1 MTRIYLV
8 RHAEA
13 EGNAYRRI
21 HGQYDS
27 RITPNGLRQVDALRT
42 RFQGIPIDAC
52 YASDLNRTCVTARAV
67 YLPKG
72 LELRRDRR
80 FREVNLGRWED
91 IPFGWLERFE
101 PERMMQF
108 NKEPQLWS
116 VKDSETFPEY
126 TQRFLTALREA
137 AEENDGKTIAVFTH
151 GCVLRGVQYLLGGN
165 EWPPY
170 CDNTA
175 VSLLGYENGAF
186 RIEYLNDSSHL
197 SDEISTFARQK
208 WWRTGGDRRDFN
220 MWFETEGEFLRRPAR
235 PARRT
240 YPRERKRLRKGR
252 ASHRGY
258 FPGGKPSRACA
269 WCAAART
276 GGQPCAENGLRNACG
291 RRAGRNAPCAALLR
305 ASGLPITER
314 NGRRCGTENGY
325 LRPAEI
331 TAPVCKNAAAGESP
345 CRLENYR
352 TVAARPVVVVVLMPV
367 VLFALPVYP
376 LAALPFVYPFW
387 P

>member
-1 MTRIYLV
+1 MTKIYLV

-13 EGNAYRRI
+13 EGNVYRRI

-27 RITPNGLRQVDALRT
+27 RITPNGLRQVDALRA
-42 RFQGIPIDAC
+42 RFQDIPIDAC
-52 YASDLNRTCVTARAV
+52 YASDLNRTCVTARSV

-80 FREVNLGRWED
+80 FREVDLGRWED

-101 PERMMQF
+101 PERMTQF

-137 AEENDGKTIAVFTH
+137 AEENDEKTITVFTH

-175 VSLLGYENGAF
+175 VSLLDYENGAF
-186 RIEYLNDSSHL
+186 QIEYLNDSSHL

-208 WWRTGGDRRDFN
+208 WWRAGGDRRDFN
-220 MWFETEGEFLRRPAR
+220 MWFETEGETSYAVLRDRRVGHIRVSGRDCEKGELRIEDIFL
-235 PARRT
+235 
-240 YPRERKRLRKGR
+240 EE
-252 ASHRGY
+252 SHRG
-258 FPGGKPSRACA
+258 RALGA
-269 WCAAART
+269 QLLGQAVSLARKM
-276 GGQPCAENGLRNACG
+276 G
-291 RRAGRNAPCAALLR
+291 
-305 ASGLPITER
+305 
-314 NGRRCGTENGY
+314 CGT
-325 LRPAEI
+325 
-331 TAPVCKNAAAGESP
+331 
-345 CRLENYR
+345 
-352 TVAARPVVVVVLMPV
+352 
-367 VLFALPVYP
+367 
-376 LAALPFVYPFW
+376 LAATVPDEMRHALHFFERQGFLLQSETDGAAVLKMDISVPQR
-387 P
+387 

>member
-1 MTRIYLV
+1 MTKIYLV

-13 EGNAYRRI
+13 EGNVYRRI

-27 RITPNGLRQVDALRT
+27 RITPNGLRQVDALRA
-42 RFQGIPIDAC
+42 RFQDIPIDAC
-52 YASDLNRTCVTARAV
+52 YASDLNRTCVTARSV

-80 FREVNLGRWED
+80 FREVDLGRWED

-101 PERMMQF
+101 PERMTQF
-108 NKEPQLWS
+108 NKDPQLWS

-151 GCVLRGVQYLLGGN
+151 GCVLCGVQYLLGGN

-175 VSLLGYENGAF
+175 VSLLDYENGAF
-186 RIEYLNDSSHL
+186 QIEYLNDSSHL

-220 MWFETEGEFLRRPAR
+220 MWFETEGETSYAVLRDRRVGHIRVSGRGCEKGELRIEDIFL
-235 PARRT
+235 
-240 YPRERKRLRKGR
+240 EE
-252 ASHRGY
+252 SHRG
-258 FPGGKPSRACA
+258 RALGA
-269 WCAAART
+269 QLLGQAVSLARKM
-276 GGQPCAENGLRNACG
+276 G
-291 RRAGRNAPCAALLR
+291 
-305 ASGLPITER
+305 
-314 NGRRCGTENGY
+314 CGT
-325 LRPAEI
+325 
-331 TAPVCKNAAAGESP
+331 
-345 CRLENYR
+345 
-352 TVAARPVVVVVLMPV
+352 
-367 VLFALPVYP
+367 
-376 LAALPFVYPFW
+376 LAATVPDEMRHALHFFERQGFLSQRETDCSAVLKMDISVPQR
-387 P
+387 

>member
-1 MTRIYLV
+1 MTKIYLV

-13 EGNAYRRI
+13 EGNVYRRI

-27 RITPNGLRQVDALRT
+27 RITPNGLRQVDALRA
-42 RFQGIPIDAC
+42 RFQDIPIDAC

-80 FREVNLGRWED
+80 FREVDLGRWED

-101 PERMMQF
+101 PERMTQF

-137 AEENDGKTIAVFTH
+137 AEENDEKTIAVFTH

-208 WWRTGGDRRDFN
+208 WWRAGGDRRDFN
-220 MWFETEGEFLRRPAR
+220 MWFETEGETSYAVLRDRRVGHIRVSGRGCEKGELRIEDIFL
-235 PARRT
+235 
-240 YPRERKRLRKGR
+240 EE
-252 ASHRGY
+252 SHRW
-258 FPGGKPSRACA
+258 RALGAQLLGQAVSLARKMGCGTL
-269 WCAAART
+269 AAAV
-276 GGQPCAENGLRNACG
+276 PDEM
-291 RRAGRNAPCAALLR
+291 RRALHFFEHQGFLLQSETDGAA
-305 ASGLPITER
+305 
-314 NGRRCGTENGY
+314 
-325 LRPAEI
+325 
-331 TAPVCKNAAAGESP
+331 
-345 CRLENYR
+345 
-352 TVAARPVVVVVLMPV
+352 VLKMDISVPQK
-367 VLFALPVYP
+367 
-376 LAALPFVYPFW
+376 
-387 P
+387 

>member
-13 EGNAYRRI
+13 EGNVYRRI

-27 RITPNGLRQVDALRT
+27 RITPNGLRQVDALRA

-52 YASDLNRTCVTARAV
+52 YTSDLNRTCVTARSV

-80 FREVNLGRWED
+80 FREVDLGRWED

-101 PERMMQF
+101 PERMTQF

-137 AEENDGKTIAVFTH
+137 SEENDGKTIAVFTH

-175 VSLLGYENGAF
+175 VSLLDYENGAF
-186 RIEYLNDSSHL
+186 QIEYLNDSSHL

-220 MWFETEGEFLRRPAR
+220 MWFETEGETSYAVLRDRRVGHIRVSGRSCEKGELRIEDIFL
-235 PARRT
+235 
-240 YPRERKRLRKGR
+240 EE
-252 ASHRGY
+252 SHRG
-258 FPGGKPSRACA
+258 RALGAQLLGQAVSLARKMDCGTL
-269 WCAAART
+269 AAT
-276 GGQPCAENGLRNACG
+276 VPDEM
-291 RRAGRNAPCAALLR
+291 RRALHFF
-305 ASGLPITER
+305 ER
-314 NGRRCGTENGY
+314 QGFLSQRETDCS
-325 LRPAEI
+325 A
-331 TAPVCKNAAAGESP
+331 
-345 CRLENYR
+345 
-352 TVAARPVVVVVLMPV
+352 VLKMDISVPQK
-367 VLFALPVYP
+367 
-376 LAALPFVYPFW
+376 
-387 P
+387 

>member
-1 MTRIYLV
+1 MTKIYLV

-13 EGNAYRRI
+13 EGNVYRRI

-27 RITPNGLRQVDALRT
+27 RITPNGLRQVDALRA
-42 RFQGIPIDAC
+42 RFQDIPIDAC
-52 YASDLNRTCVTARAV
+52 YASDLNRTCVTARSV

-101 PERMMQF
+101 PERMTQF

-137 AEENDGKTIAVFTH
+137 AEENDGKAISVFTH

-175 VSLLGYENGAF
+175 VSLLDYENGAF
-186 RIEYLNDSSHL
+186 QIEYLNDSSHL

-208 WWRTGGDRRDFN
+208 WWRAGGDRRDFN
-220 MWFETEGEFLRRPAR
+220 MWFETEGETSYAVLRDRRIGHIRVSGRGCEKGELRIEDIFL
-235 PARRT
+235 
-240 YPRERKRLRKGR
+240 EE
-252 ASHRGY
+252 SHRG
-258 FPGGKPSRACA
+258 RALGAQLLGQAVSLARKMDCGTL
-269 WCAAART
+269 AAAV
-276 GGQPCAENGLRNACG
+276 PDEM
-291 RRAGRNAPCAALLR
+291 RRALHFFERQGFLLQSETDGAA
-305 ASGLPITER
+305 
-314 NGRRCGTENGY
+314 
-325 LRPAEI
+325 
-331 TAPVCKNAAAGESP
+331 
-345 CRLENYR
+345 
-352 TVAARPVVVVVLMPV
+352 VLKMDISVPQR
-367 VLFALPVYP
+367 
-376 LAALPFVYPFW
+376 
-387 P
+387 

>member
-1 MTRIYLV
+1 MTKIYLV

-13 EGNAYRRI
+13 EGNVYRRI

-27 RITPNGLRQVDALRT
+27 RITPNGLRQVDALRA
-42 RFQGIPIDAC
+42 RFQDIPIDAC
-52 YASDLNRTCVTARAV
+52 YASDLNRTCVTARSV

-101 PERMMQF
+101 PERMTQF

-137 AEENDGKTIAVFTH
+137 AEENDEKTIAVFTH
-151 GCVLRGVQYLLGGN
+151 GCVLRGVQYLLSGN

-175 VSLLGYENGAF
+175 VSLLDYENGAF
-186 RIEYLNDSSHL
+186 QIEYLNDSSHL
-197 SDEISTFARQK
+197 SDELSTFARQK

-220 MWFETEGEFLRRPAR
+220 MWFETEGETSYAVLRDRRVGHIRVSGRDCEKGELRIEDIFL
-235 PARRT
+235 
-240 YPRERKRLRKGR
+240 EE
-252 ASHRGY
+252 SHRG
-258 FPGGKPSRACA
+258 RALGA
-269 WCAAART
+269 QLLGQAVSLARKM
-276 GGQPCAENGLRNACG
+276 G
-291 RRAGRNAPCAALLR
+291 
-305 ASGLPITER
+305 
-314 NGRRCGTENGY
+314 CGT
-325 LRPAEI
+325 
-331 TAPVCKNAAAGESP
+331 
-345 CRLENYR
+345 
-352 TVAARPVVVVVLMPV
+352 
-367 VLFALPVYP
+367 
-376 LAALPFVYPFW
+376 LAATVPDEMRHALHFFERQGFLLQSETDGAAVLKMDISVPQK
-387 P
+387 

>member
-52 YASDLNRTCVTARAV
+52 YTSDLNRTCVTARAV

-72 LELRRDRR
+72 LELHCDRR

-101 PERMMQF
+101 PERMTQF

-175 VSLLGYENGAF
+175 VSLLDYENGAF
-186 RIEYLNDSSHL
+186 QIEYLNDSSHL

-208 WWRTGGDRRDFN
+208 WWRAGGDRRDFN
-220 MWFETEGEFLRRPAR
+220 MWFETEGETSYAVLRDRRVGHIRVSGRGCEKGELRIEDIFL
-235 PARRT
+235 
-240 YPRERKRLRKGR
+240 ED
-252 ASHRGY
+252 SHRG
-258 FPGGKPSRACA
+258 RALGAQLLGQAVSLARKMGCGTLE
-269 WCAAART
+269 AAV
-276 GGQPCAENGLRNACG
+276 PDEM
-291 RRAGRNAPCAALLR
+291 RRALHFFEHQGFLSQRETDCSA
-305 ASGLPITER
+305 
-314 NGRRCGTENGY
+314 
-325 LRPAEI
+325 
-331 TAPVCKNAAAGESP
+331 
-345 CRLENYR
+345 
-352 TVAARPVVVVVLMPV
+352 VLKMDISVPQK
-367 VLFALPVYP
+367 
-376 LAALPFVYPFW
+376 
-387 P
+387 

>member
-1 MTRIYLV
+1 MTKIYLV

-13 EGNAYRRI
+13 EGNVYRRI

-27 RITPNGLRQVDALRT
+27 RITPNGLRQVEALRT

-52 YASDLNRTCVTARAV
+52 YASDLNRTCVTARSV

-80 FREVNLGRWED
+80 FREVDLGRWED

-101 PERMMQF
+101 PERMTQF

-208 WWRTGGDRRDFN
+208 WWRAGGDRRDFN
-220 MWFETEGEFLRRPAR
+220 MWFETEGETSYAVLRDRRVGHIRVSGRDCEKGELRIEDIFL
-235 PARRT
+235 
-240 YPRERKRLRKGR
+240 EE
-252 ASHRGY
+252 SHRG
-258 FPGGKPSRACA
+258 RALGAQLLGQAVSLARKMGCGTLE
-269 WCAAART
+269 AAV
-276 GGQPCAENGLRNACG
+276 PDEM
-291 RRAGRNAPCAALLR
+291 RRALHFFERQGFLLQSETDGAA
-305 ASGLPITER
+305 
-314 NGRRCGTENGY
+314 
-325 LRPAEI
+325 
-331 TAPVCKNAAAGESP
+331 
-345 CRLENYR
+345 
-352 TVAARPVVVVVLMPV
+352 VLKMDISVPQK
-367 VLFALPVYP
+367 
-376 LAALPFVYPFW
+376 
-387 P
+387 

>member
-1 MTRIYLV
+1 MTKIYLV

-27 RITPNGLRQVDALRT
+27 RITPNGLRQVEALRT
-42 RFQGIPIDAC
+42 RCPGIPIDAC
-52 YASDLNRTCVTARAV
+52 YTSDLNRTCVTARSV

-80 FREVNLGRWED
+80 FREVDLGRWED

-101 PERMMQF
+101 PERMTQF

-116 VKDSETFPEY
+116 VKNSETFPEY

-208 WWRTGGDRRDFN
+208 WWRAGGDRRDFN
-220 MWFETEGEFLRRPAR
+220 MWYETEGETSYAVLRDRRVGHIRVSGRDCEKGELRIEDFFL
-235 PARRT
+235 
-240 YPRERKRLRKGR
+240 EE
-252 ASHRGY
+252 SHRG
-258 FPGGKPSRACA
+258 RALGAQLLGQAVSLARKMDCGTL
-269 WCAAART
+269 AAAVPDEMRHALHFFEHQGFLLQSET
-276 GGQPCAENGLRNACG
+276 DG
-291 RRAGRNAPCAALLR
+291 AA
-305 ASGLPITER
+305 
-314 NGRRCGTENGY
+314 
-325 LRPAEI
+325 
-331 TAPVCKNAAAGESP
+331 
-345 CRLENYR
+345 
-352 TVAARPVVVVVLMPV
+352 VLKMDISVPQR
-367 VLFALPVYP
+367 
-376 LAALPFVYPFW
+376 
-387 P
+387 

>member
-13 EGNAYRRI
+13 EGNVYRRI

-27 RITPNGLRQVDALRT
+27 RITPNGLRQVDALRA
-42 RFQGIPIDAC
+42 RFQDIPIDAC
-52 YASDLNRTCVTARAV
+52 YTSDLTARSV

-80 FREVNLGRWED
+80 FREVDLGRWED

-101 PERMMQF
+101 PERMTQF
-108 NKEPQLWS
+108 NKDPQLWS

-175 VSLLGYENGAF
+175 VSLLDYENGAF
-186 RIEYLNDSSHL
+186 QIEYLNDSSHL

-220 MWFETEGEFLRRPAR
+220 MWFETEGETSYAVLRDRRVGHIRVSGRGCEKGELRIEDIFL
-235 PARRT
+235 
-240 YPRERKRLRKGR
+240 EE
-252 ASHRGY
+252 SHRG
-258 FPGGKPSRACA
+258 RALGA
-269 WCAAART
+269 QLLGQAVSLARKM
-276 GGQPCAENGLRNACG
+276 G
-291 RRAGRNAPCAALLR
+291 
-305 ASGLPITER
+305 
-314 NGRRCGTENGY
+314 CGT
-325 LRPAEI
+325 
-331 TAPVCKNAAAGESP
+331 
-345 CRLENYR
+345 
-352 TVAARPVVVVVLMPV
+352 
-367 VLFALPVYP
+367 
-376 LAALPFVYPFW
+376 LAATVPDEMRHALHFFERQGFLSQRETDCSAVLKMDISVPQR
-387 P
+387 

>member
-1 MTRIYLV
+1 MTKIYLV

-13 EGNAYRRI
+13 EGNVYRRI

-27 RITPNGLRQVDALRT
+27 RITPNGLRQVEALRT

-52 YASDLNRTCVTARAV
+52 YTSDLNRTCVTARAV

-91 IPFGWLERFE
+91 ITFGWLERFE
-101 PERMMQF
+101 PERMTQF

-116 VKDSETFPEY
+116 VKNSETFPEY

-137 AEENDGKTIAVFTH
+137 AEENDEKTIAVFTH

-175 VSLLGYENGAF
+175 VSLLDYENGAF
-186 RIEYLNDSSHL
+186 QIEYLNDSSHL

-208 WWRTGGDRRDFN
+208 WWRAGGDRRDFN
-220 MWFETEGEFLRRPAR
+220 MWFETEGETSYAVLRDRRVGHIRVSGRCCEKGELRIEDIFL
-235 PARRT
+235 
-240 YPRERKRLRKGR
+240 EE
-252 ASHRGY
+252 SHRG
-258 FPGGKPSRACA
+258 RALGAQLLGQAVSLARKMGCGTL
-269 WCAAART
+269 AAAVPDEMRHALHFFERQGFLSQRET
-276 GGQPCAENGLRNACG
+276 DG
-291 RRAGRNAPCAALLR
+291 AA
-305 ASGLPITER
+305 
-314 NGRRCGTENGY
+314 
-325 LRPAEI
+325 
-331 TAPVCKNAAAGESP
+331 
-345 CRLENYR
+345 
-352 TVAARPVVVVVLMPV
+352 VLKMDISVPQK
-367 VLFALPVYP
+367 
-376 LAALPFVYPFW
+376 
-387 P
+387 

>member
-1 MTRIYLV
+1 MTKIYLV

-13 EGNAYRRI
+13 EGNVYRRI

-27 RITPNGLRQVDALRT
+27 RITPNGLRQVDALRA
-42 RFQGIPIDAC
+42 RFQDIPIDAC
-52 YASDLNRTCVTARAV
+52 YASDLNRTCVTARSV

-80 FREVNLGRWED
+80 FREVDLGRWED

-101 PERMMQF
+101 PERMTQF
-108 NKEPQLWS
+108 NKDPQLWS

-175 VSLLGYENGAF
+175 VSLLDYENGAF
-186 RIEYLNDSSHL
+186 QIEYLNDRSNL

-220 MWFETEGEFLRRPAR
+220 MWFETEGETSYAVLRDRRVGHIRVSGRGCEKGELRIEDIFL
-235 PARRT
+235 
-240 YPRERKRLRKGR
+240 EE
-252 ASHRGY
+252 SHRG
-258 FPGGKPSRACA
+258 RALGA
-269 WCAAART
+269 QLLGQAVSLARKM
-276 GGQPCAENGLRNACG
+276 G
-291 RRAGRNAPCAALLR
+291 
-305 ASGLPITER
+305 
-314 NGRRCGTENGY
+314 CGT
-325 LRPAEI
+325 
-331 TAPVCKNAAAGESP
+331 
-345 CRLENYR
+345 
-352 TVAARPVVVVVLMPV
+352 
-367 VLFALPVYP
+367 
-376 LAALPFVYPFW
+376 LAATVPDEMRHALHFFERQGFLSQRETDCSAVLKMDISVPQR
-387 P
+387 

>member
-13 EGNAYRRI
+13 EGNVYRRI

-27 RITPNGLRQVDALRT
+27 RITPNGLRQVEALRA
-42 RFQGIPIDAC
+42 RFQDIPIDAC
-52 YASDLNRTCVTARAV
+52 YTSDLNRTCVTARAV

-80 FREVNLGRWED
+80 FREVDLGRWED

-101 PERMMQF
+101 PERMTQF

-116 VKDSETFPEY
+116 VKNSETFPEY

-186 RIEYLNDSSHL
+186 QIEYLNDSSHL

-208 WWRTGGDRRDFN
+208 WWRAGGDRRDFN
-220 MWFETEGEFLRRPAR
+220 MWFETEGETAYAVLRDRRVGHIRVSGRDCEKGELRIEDIFL
-235 PARRT
+235 
-240 YPRERKRLRKGR
+240 EE
-252 ASHRGY
+252 SHRG
-258 FPGGKPSRACA
+258 RALGAQLLGQAVSLARKMGCGTL
-269 WCAAART
+269 AAAV
-276 GGQPCAENGLRNACG
+276 PDEM
-291 RRAGRNAPCAALLR
+291 RRALHFFEHQGFLLQSETDGAA
-305 ASGLPITER
+305 
-314 NGRRCGTENGY
+314 
-325 LRPAEI
+325 
-331 TAPVCKNAAAGESP
+331 
-345 CRLENYR
+345 
-352 TVAARPVVVVVLMPV
+352 VLKMDISVPQR
-367 VLFALPVYP
+367 
-376 LAALPFVYPFW
+376 
-387 P
+387 

>member
-27 RITPNGLRQVDALRT
+27 RITPNGLRQVDALRA
-42 RFQGIPIDAC
+42 RFQDIPIDAC
-52 YASDLNRTCVTARAV
+52 YASDLNRTCVTARSV

-80 FREVNLGRWED
+80 FREVDLGRWED

-101 PERMMQF
+101 PERMTQF

-197 SDEISTFARQK
+197 SDELSTFARQK

-220 MWFETEGEFLRRPAR
+220 MLFETEGETSYAVLRDRRVGHIRVSGRDCEKGELHIEDIFL
-235 PARRT
+235 
-240 YPRERKRLRKGR
+240 EE
-252 ASHRGY
+252 SHRG
-258 FPGGKPSRACA
+258 RALGAQLLGQAVSLARKMGCGTL
-269 WCAAART
+269 AAAV
-276 GGQPCAENGLRNACG
+276 PDEM
-291 RRAGRNAPCAALLR
+291 RRALHFFEHQGFLSQRETDCSA
-305 ASGLPITER
+305 
-314 NGRRCGTENGY
+314 
-325 LRPAEI
+325 
-331 TAPVCKNAAAGESP
+331 
-345 CRLENYR
+345 
-352 TVAARPVVVVVLMPV
+352 VLKMDISVPQR
-367 VLFALPVYP
+367 
-376 LAALPFVYPFW
+376 
-387 P
+387 

>member
-27 RITPNGLRQVDALRT
+27 RITPNGLRQVDALRA
-42 RFQGIPIDAC
+42 RFQDIPIDAC

-80 FREVNLGRWED
+80 LREVNLGRWED

-101 PERMMQF
+101 PERMTQF

-137 AEENDGKTIAVFTH
+137 AEENDEKTIAVFTH
-151 GCVLRGVQYLLGGN
+151 GCVLRGVQYLLSGN

-175 VSLLGYENGAF
+175 VSLLDYENGAF
-186 RIEYLNDSSHL
+186 QIEYLNDSSHL

-208 WWRTGGDRRDFN
+208 WWRAGGDRRDFN
-220 MWFETEGEFLRRPAR
+220 MWFETEGETSYAVLRDRRVGHIRVSGRGCEKGELRIENIFL
-235 PARRT
+235 
-240 YPRERKRLRKGR
+240 EE
-252 ASHRGY
+252 SHRG
-258 FPGGKPSRACA
+258 RALGAQLLGQAVSLARKMDCGTLV
-269 WCAAART
+269 AAV
-276 GGQPCAENGLRNACG
+276 PDEM
-291 RRAGRNAPCAALLR
+291 RRALHFFERQGFLLQSETDGAA
-305 ASGLPITER
+305 
-314 NGRRCGTENGY
+314 
-325 LRPAEI
+325 
-331 TAPVCKNAAAGESP
+331 
-345 CRLENYR
+345 
-352 TVAARPVVVVVLMPV
+352 VLKMDISVPQK
-367 VLFALPVYP
+367 
-376 LAALPFVYPFW
+376 
-387 P
+387 

>member
-1 MTRIYLV
+1 MTKIYLV

-13 EGNAYRRI
+13 EGNVYRRI

-27 RITPNGLRQVDALRT
+27 RITPNGLRQVDALRA
-42 RFQGIPIDAC
+42 RFQDIPIDAC
-52 YASDLNRTCVTARAV
+52 YASDLNRTCVTARSV

-80 FREVNLGRWED
+80 FREVDLGRWED

-101 PERMMQF
+101 PERMTQF

-208 WWRTGGDRRDFN
+208 WWRAGGDRRDFN
-220 MWFETEGEFLRRPAR
+220 MWFETEAETSYAVLRDRRVGHIRVSGRDCEKGELRIEDIFL
-235 PARRT
+235 
-240 YPRERKRLRKGR
+240 EE
-252 ASHRGY
+252 SHRG
-258 FPGGKPSRACA
+258 RALGA
-269 WCAAART
+269 QLLGQAVSLARKM
-276 GGQPCAENGLRNACG
+276 G
-291 RRAGRNAPCAALLR
+291 
-305 ASGLPITER
+305 
-314 NGRRCGTENGY
+314 CGT
-325 LRPAEI
+325 
-331 TAPVCKNAAAGESP
+331 
-345 CRLENYR
+345 
-352 TVAARPVVVVVLMPV
+352 
-367 VLFALPVYP
+367 
-376 LAALPFVYPFW
+376 LAATVPDEMRHALHFFERQGFLLQSETDGAAVLKMDISVPQK
-387 P
+387 

>member
-1 MTRIYLV
+1 MTKIYLV

-13 EGNAYRRI
+13 EGNVYRRI

-27 RITPNGLRQVDALRT
+27 RITPNGLRQVEALRT

-52 YASDLNRTCVTARAV
+52 YASDLNRTCVTARSV

-80 FREVNLGRWED
+80 FREVDLGRWED

-101 PERMMQF
+101 PERMTQF

-175 VSLLGYENGAF
+175 VSLLDYENGAF
-186 RIEYLNDSSHL
+186 QIEYLNDSSHL

-208 WWRTGGDRRDFN
+208 WWRAGGDRRDFN
-220 MWFETEGEFLRRPAR
+220 MWFETEGETSYAVLRDRRVGHIRVSGRDCEKGELRIEDIFL
-235 PARRT
+235 
-240 YPRERKRLRKGR
+240 EE
-252 ASHRGY
+252 SHRG
-258 FPGGKPSRACA
+258 RALGAQLLGQAVSLARKMGCGTLE
-269 WCAAART
+269 AAV
-276 GGQPCAENGLRNACG
+276 PDEM
-291 RRAGRNAPCAALLR
+291 RRALHFFERQGFLLQSETDGAA
-305 ASGLPITER
+305 
-314 NGRRCGTENGY
+314 
-325 LRPAEI
+325 
-331 TAPVCKNAAAGESP
+331 
-345 CRLENYR
+345 
-352 TVAARPVVVVVLMPV
+352 VLKMDISVPQK
-367 VLFALPVYP
+367 
-376 LAALPFVYPFW
+376 
-387 P
+387 

>member
-1 MTRIYLV
+1 MTKIYLV

-13 EGNAYRRI
+13 EGNVYRRI

-27 RITPNGLRQVDALRT
+27 RITPNGLRQVDALRA
-42 RFQGIPIDAC
+42 RFQDIPIDAC
-52 YASDLNRTCVTARAV
+52 YTSDLNRTCVTARSV

-80 FREVNLGRWED
+80 FREVDLGRWED

-101 PERMMQF
+101 PERMTQF

-151 GCVLRGVQYLLGGN
+151 SCVLRGVQYLLGGN

-208 WWRTGGDRRDFN
+208 WWRAGGDRRDFN
-220 MWFETEGEFLRRPAR
+220 MWFETEGETSYAVLRDRRVGHIRVSGRDCEKGELRIEDIFL
-235 PARRT
+235 
-240 YPRERKRLRKGR
+240 EE
-252 ASHRGY
+252 SHRG
-258 FPGGKPSRACA
+258 RALGAQLLGQAVSLARKMGCGTL
-269 WCAAART
+269 AAAV
-276 GGQPCAENGLRNACG
+276 PDEM
-291 RRAGRNAPCAALLR
+291 RRALHFFEHQGFLLQSETDGAA
-305 ASGLPITER
+305 
-314 NGRRCGTENGY
+314 
-325 LRPAEI
+325 
-331 TAPVCKNAAAGESP
+331 
-345 CRLENYR
+345 
-352 TVAARPVVVVVLMPV
+352 VLKMDISVPQK
-367 VLFALPVYP
+367 
-376 LAALPFVYPFW
+376 
-387 P
+387 

>member
-1 MTRIYLV
+1 MTKIYLV

-13 EGNAYRRI
+13 EGNVYRRI

-27 RITPNGLRQVDALRT
+27 RITPNGLRQVDALRA
-42 RFQGIPIDAC
+42 RFQDIPIDAC
-52 YASDLNRTCVTARAV
+52 YASDLNRTCVTARSV

-101 PERMMQF
+101 PERMTQF

-175 VSLLGYENGAF
+175 VSLLDYENGAF
-186 RIEYLNDSSHL
+186 QIEYLNDSSHL
-197 SDEISTFARQK
+197 SDELSTFARQK
-208 WWRTGGDRRDFN
+208 WWRAGGDRRDFN
-220 MWFETEGEFLRRPAR
+220 MWFETEGETSYAVLRDRRVGHIRVSGRDCEKGELRIEDIFL
-235 PARRT
+235 
-240 YPRERKRLRKGR
+240 EE
-252 ASHRGY
+252 SHRG
-258 FPGGKPSRACA
+258 RALGA
-269 WCAAART
+269 QLLGQAVSLARKM
-276 GGQPCAENGLRNACG
+276 G
-291 RRAGRNAPCAALLR
+291 
-305 ASGLPITER
+305 
-314 NGRRCGTENGY
+314 CGT
-325 LRPAEI
+325 
-331 TAPVCKNAAAGESP
+331 
-345 CRLENYR
+345 
-352 TVAARPVVVVVLMPV
+352 
-367 VLFALPVYP
+367 
-376 LAALPFVYPFW
+376 LAATVPDEMRHALHFFERQGFLLQSETDGAAVLKMDISVPQK
-387 P
+387 

>member
-27 RITPNGLRQVDALRT
+27 RITPNGLRQVDALRA
-42 RFQGIPIDAC
+42 RFQDIPIDAC

-80 FREVNLGRWED
+80 FREVDLGRWED

-101 PERMMQF
+101 PERMTQF

-116 VKDSETFPEY
+116 VKNSETFPEY

-175 VSLLGYENGAF
+175 VSLLDYENGAF
-186 RIEYLNDSSHL
+186 QIEYLNDSSHL

-208 WWRTGGDRRDFN
+208 WWRAGGDRRDFN
-220 MWFETEGEFLRRPAR
+220 MWFETEGETSYAVLRDRRVGHIRVSGRDCEKGELRIEDIFLK
-235 PARRT
+235 
-240 YPRERKRLRKGR
+240 E
-252 ASHRGY
+252 SHRG
-258 FPGGKPSRACA
+258 RALGAQLLGQAVNLARKMDCGTL
-269 WCAAART
+269 AAAV
-276 GGQPCAENGLRNACG
+276 PDEM
-291 RRAGRNAPCAALLR
+291 RRALHFFERQGFLLQSETDGAA
-305 ASGLPITER
+305 
-314 NGRRCGTENGY
+314 
-325 LRPAEI
+325 
-331 TAPVCKNAAAGESP
+331 
-345 CRLENYR
+345 
-352 TVAARPVVVVVLMPV
+352 VLKMDISVPQR
-367 VLFALPVYP
+367 
-376 LAALPFVYPFW
+376 
-387 P
+387 

>member
-1 MTRIYLV
+1 MTKIYLV

-13 EGNAYRRI
+13 EGNVYRRI

-27 RITPNGLRQVDALRT
+27 RITPNGLRQVEALRA
-42 RFQGIPIDAC
+42 RFHGIPIDAC
-52 YASDLNRTCVTARAV
+52 YTSDLNRTCVTARSV

-80 FREVNLGRWED
+80 FREVDLGRWED

-101 PERMMQF
+101 PERMTQF

-175 VSLLGYENGAF
+175 VSLLSYENGAF

-220 MWFETEGEFLRRPAR
+220 MWFEMEGETSYAVLRDRRVGHIRVSGRDCEKGELHIEDFFL
-235 PARRT
+235 
-240 YPRERKRLRKGR
+240 EE
-252 ASHRGY
+252 SHRG
-258 FPGGKPSRACA
+258 RALGAQLLGQAVSLARKMDCGTL
-269 WCAAART
+269 AAAV
-276 GGQPCAENGLRNACG
+276 PDEM
-291 RRAGRNAPCAALLR
+291 RRALHFFERQGFLLQSETDGAA
-305 ASGLPITER
+305 
-314 NGRRCGTENGY
+314 
-325 LRPAEI
+325 
-331 TAPVCKNAAAGESP
+331 
-345 CRLENYR
+345 
-352 TVAARPVVVVVLMPV
+352 VLKMDISVPQK
-367 VLFALPVYP
+367 
-376 LAALPFVYPFW
+376 
-387 P
+387 

>member
-1 MTRIYLV
+1 MTKIYLV

-13 EGNAYRRI
+13 EGNVYRRI

-27 RITPNGLRQVDALRT
+27 RITPNGLRQVDALRA
-42 RFQGIPIDAC
+42 RFQDIPIDAC
-52 YASDLNRTCVTARAV
+52 YASDLNRTCVTARSV

-80 FREVNLGRWED
+80 FREVDLGRWED

-101 PERMMQF
+101 PERMTQF

-197 SDEISTFARQK
+197 SDELSTFARQK

-220 MWFETEGEFLRRPAR
+220 MLFETEGETSYAILRDRRVGHIRVSGRDCEKGELRIEDIFL
-235 PARRT
+235 
-240 YPRERKRLRKGR
+240 EE
-252 ASHRGY
+252 SHRG
-258 FPGGKPSRACA
+258 RALGA
-269 WCAAART
+269 QLLGQAVSLARKMD
-276 GGQPCAENGLRNACG
+276 
-291 RRAGRNAPCAALLR
+291 
-305 ASGLPITER
+305 
-314 NGRRCGTENGY
+314 CGT
-325 LRPAEI
+325 L
-331 TAPVCKNAAAGESP
+331 
-345 CRLENYR
+345 
-352 TVAARPVVVVVLMPV
+352 VAAVPDEMRCALHFFERQGFLLQSETDGAAVLKMDISVPQR
-367 VLFALPVYP
+367 
-376 LAALPFVYPFW
+376 
-387 P
+387 

>member
-27 RITPNGLRQVDALRT
+27 RITPNGLRQVEALRA
-42 RFQGIPIDAC
+42 RFQDIPIDAC

-80 FREVNLGRWED
+80 FREVDLGRWED

-101 PERMMQF
+101 PERMTQF

-175 VSLLGYENGAF
+175 VSLLDYENGAF
-186 RIEYLNDSSHL
+186 QIEYLNDSSHL

-208 WWRTGGDRRDFN
+208 WWRAGGDRRDFN
-220 MWFETEGEFLRRPAR
+220 MWFETEGETSYAVLRDRRVGHILVSGRDCEKGELRIEDIFLE
-235 PARRT
+235 
-240 YPRERKRLRKGR
+240 ERHRGR
-252 ASHRGY
+252 ALGAQLLGQAVSLARKMGC
-258 FPGGKPSRACA
+258 GTL
-269 WCAAART
+269 AAAVPDEMRHALHFFERQGFLSQRET
-276 GGQPCAENGLRNACG
+276 DG
-291 RRAGRNAPCAALLR
+291 AA
-305 ASGLPITER
+305 
-314 NGRRCGTENGY
+314 
-325 LRPAEI
+325 
-331 TAPVCKNAAAGESP
+331 
-345 CRLENYR
+345 
-352 TVAARPVVVVVLMPV
+352 VLKMDISVPQR
-367 VLFALPVYP
+367 
-376 LAALPFVYPFW
+376 
-387 P
+387 

>member
-1 MTRIYLV
+1 MTKIYLV

-13 EGNAYRRI
+13 EGNVYRRI

-27 RITPNGLRQVDALRT
+27 RITPNGLRQVEALRA
-42 RFQGIPIDAC
+42 RFQDIPIDAC
-52 YASDLNRTCVTARAV
+52 YTSDLNRTCVTARAV

-80 FREVNLGRWED
+80 FREVDLGRWED

-101 PERMMQF
+101 PERMTQF

-175 VSLLGYENGAF
+175 LSLLDYENGAF
-186 RIEYLNDSSHL
+186 QIEYLNDSSHL

-220 MWFETEGEFLRRPAR
+220 MWFETEGETSYAVLRDRRVGHIRVSGRSCEKGELRIEGIFL
-235 PARRT
+235 
-240 YPRERKRLRKGR
+240 EE
-252 ASHRGY
+252 SHRG
-258 FPGGKPSRACA
+258 RALGAQLLGQAVSLARKMGCGTL
-269 WCAAART
+269 AAAVLD
-276 GGQPCAENGLRNACG
+276 EM
-291 RRAGRNAPCAALLR
+291 RRALHFF
-305 ASGLPITER
+305 ER
-314 NGRRCGTENGY
+314 QGFLSQRETDCS
-325 LRPAEI
+325 A
-331 TAPVCKNAAAGESP
+331 
-345 CRLENYR
+345 
-352 TVAARPVVVVVLMPV
+352 VLKMDISVPQR
-367 VLFALPVYP
+367 
-376 LAALPFVYPFW
+376 
-387 P
+387 

>member
-1 MTRIYLV
+1 MTKIYLV

-13 EGNAYRRI
+13 EGNVYRRI

-27 RITPNGLRQVDALRT
+27 RITPNGLRQVDALRA
-42 RFQGIPIDAC
+42 RFQDIPIDAC
-52 YASDLNRTCVTARAV
+52 YASDLNRTCVTARSV

-80 FREVNLGRWED
+80 FREVDLGRWED

-101 PERMMQF
+101 PERMTQF

-116 VKDSETFPEY
+116 VKNSETFPEY

-151 GCVLRGVQYLLGGN
+151 GCVLRGVQYLLSGN

-186 RIEYLNDSSHL
+186 QIEYLNDSSHL

-208 WWRTGGDRRDFN
+208 WWRAGGDRRDFN
-220 MWFETEGEFLRRPAR
+220 MWFETEGETSYAVLRDRRVGHIRVSGRGCEKGELRIEDIFL
-235 PARRT
+235 
-240 YPRERKRLRKGR
+240 EE
-252 ASHRGY
+252 SHRG
-258 FPGGKPSRACA
+258 RALGAQLLGQAVSLARKMGCGTLE
-269 WCAAART
+269 AAV
-276 GGQPCAENGLRNACG
+276 PDEM
-291 RRAGRNAPCAALLR
+291 RRALHFFEHQGFLSQRETDCSA
-305 ASGLPITER
+305 
-314 NGRRCGTENGY
+314 
-325 LRPAEI
+325 
-331 TAPVCKNAAAGESP
+331 
-345 CRLENYR
+345 
-352 TVAARPVVVVVLMPV
+352 VLKMDISVPQK
-367 VLFALPVYP
+367 
-376 LAALPFVYPFW
+376 
-387 P
+387 

>member
-1 MTRIYLV
+1 MTKIYLV

-13 EGNAYRRI
+13 EGNVYRRI

-27 RITPNGLRQVDALRT
+27 RITPNGLRQIEALRA
-42 RFQGIPIDAC
+42 RFQDIPIDAC
-52 YASDLNRTCVTARAV
+52 YTSDLNRTCVTARAV

-80 FREVNLGRWED
+80 FREVDLGRWED

-101 PERMMQF
+101 PERMTQF

-137 AEENDGKTIAVFTH
+137 AEENDEKTIAVFTH

-175 VSLLGYENGAF
+175 VSLLDYENGAF
-186 RIEYLNDSSHL
+186 QIEYLNDSSHL

-208 WWRTGGDRRDFN
+208 WWRAGGDRRDFN
-220 MWFETEGEFLRRPAR
+220 MWFETEGETSYAVLRDRRVGHIRVSGRDCEKGELRIEDIFL
-235 PARRT
+235 
-240 YPRERKRLRKGR
+240 EE
-252 ASHRGY
+252 SHRG
-258 FPGGKPSRACA
+258 RALGAQLLGQAVSLARKMDCGTL
-269 WCAAART
+269 AAAVPDEMRHALHFFEHQGFLLQSET
-276 GGQPCAENGLRNACG
+276 DG
-291 RRAGRNAPCAALLR
+291 AA
-305 ASGLPITER
+305 
-314 NGRRCGTENGY
+314 
-325 LRPAEI
+325 
-331 TAPVCKNAAAGESP
+331 
-345 CRLENYR
+345 
-352 TVAARPVVVVVLMPV
+352 VLKMDISVPQK
-367 VLFALPVYP
+367 
-376 LAALPFVYPFW
+376 
-387 P
+387 

>member
-1 MTRIYLV
+1 MTKIYLV

-13 EGNAYRRI
+13 EGNVYRRI

-27 RITPNGLRQVDALRT
+27 RITPNGLRQVEALRA
-42 RFQGIPIDAC
+42 RFQDIPIDAC

-101 PERMMQF
+101 PERMTQF

-175 VSLLGYENGAF
+175 VSLLDYENGAF
-186 RIEYLNDSSHL
+186 QIEYLNDSSHL
-197 SDEISTFARQK
+197 SDELSTFARQK
-208 WWRTGGDRRDFN
+208 WWRAGGDRRDFN
-220 MWFETEGEFLRRPAR
+220 MWFETEGETSYAVLRDRRVGHIRVSGRGCEKGELRIEDIFL
-235 PARRT
+235 
-240 YPRERKRLRKGR
+240 EK
-252 ASHRGY
+252 SHRG
-258 FPGGKPSRACA
+258 RALGA
-269 WCAAART
+269 QLLGQAVSLARKM
-276 GGQPCAENGLRNACG
+276 G
-291 RRAGRNAPCAALLR
+291 
-305 ASGLPITER
+305 
-314 NGRRCGTENGY
+314 CGT
-325 LRPAEI
+325 
-331 TAPVCKNAAAGESP
+331 
-345 CRLENYR
+345 
-352 TVAARPVVVVVLMPV
+352 
-367 VLFALPVYP
+367 
-376 LAALPFVYPFW
+376 LAATVPDEMRHALHFFERQGFLLQSETDGAAVLKMDISVPQK
-387 P
+387 

>member
-1 MTRIYLV
+1 M
-8 RHAEA
+8 
-13 EGNAYRRI
+13 
-21 HGQYDS
+21 
-27 RITPNGLRQVDALRT
+27 
-42 RFQGIPIDAC
+42 
-52 YASDLNRTCVTARAV
+52 TARSV

-80 FREVNLGRWED
+80 FREVDLGRWED

-101 PERMMQF
+101 PERMTQF

-197 SDEISTFARQK
+197 SDELSTFARQK

-220 MWFETEGEFLRRPAR
+220 MWFETEGETSYAVLRDRRVGHIRVSGRDCEKGELRIEDIFL
-235 PARRT
+235 
-240 YPRERKRLRKGR
+240 EE
-252 ASHRGY
+252 SHRG
-258 FPGGKPSRACA
+258 RALGAQLLGQAVSLARKMDCGTL
-269 WCAAART
+269 AAAV
-276 GGQPCAENGLRNACG
+276 PDEM
-291 RRAGRNAPCAALLR
+291 RRALHFFERQGFLLQSETDGAA
-305 ASGLPITER
+305 
-314 NGRRCGTENGY
+314 
-325 LRPAEI
+325 
-331 TAPVCKNAAAGESP
+331 
-345 CRLENYR
+345 
-352 TVAARPVVVVVLMPV
+352 VLKMDISVPQR
-367 VLFALPVYP
+367 
-376 LAALPFVYPFW
+376 
-387 P
+387 

>member
-1 MTRIYLV
+1 MTKIYLV

-13 EGNAYRRI
+13 EGNVYRRI

-27 RITPNGLRQVDALRT
+27 RITPNGLRQVEALRA
-42 RFQGIPIDAC
+42 RFQDIPIDAC
-52 YASDLNRTCVTARAV
+52 YTSDLNRTCVTARAV

-80 FREVNLGRWED
+80 FREVDLGRWED

-101 PERMMQF
+101 PERMTQF

-208 WWRTGGDRRDFN
+208 WWRAGGDRRDFN
-220 MWFETEGEFLRRPAR
+220 MWFETEGETSYAVLRDRRVGHIRVSGRGCEKGELRIEDIFL
-235 PARRT
+235 
-240 YPRERKRLRKGR
+240 EE
-252 ASHRGY
+252 SHRG
-258 FPGGKPSRACA
+258 RALGAQLLGQAVSLARKMGCGTL
-269 WCAAART
+269 AAAV
-276 GGQPCAENGLRNACG
+276 PDEM
-291 RRAGRNAPCAALLR
+291 RRALHFFEHQGFLLQSETDGAA
-305 ASGLPITER
+305 
-314 NGRRCGTENGY
+314 
-325 LRPAEI
+325 
-331 TAPVCKNAAAGESP
+331 
-345 CRLENYR
+345 
-352 TVAARPVVVVVLMPV
+352 VLKMDISVPQR
-367 VLFALPVYP
+367 
-376 LAALPFVYPFW
+376 
-387 P
+387 

>member
-1 MTRIYLV
+1 MTKIYLV

-13 EGNAYRRI
+13 EGNVYRRI

-27 RITPNGLRQVDALRT
+27 RITPNGLRQVEALRT

-52 YASDLNRTCVTARAV
+52 YTSDLNRTCVTARSV

-80 FREVNLGRWED
+80 FREVDLGRWED

-101 PERMMQF
+101 PERMTQF

-151 GCVLRGVQYLLGGN
+151 GCVLRGVQYLLSGN

-175 VSLLGYENGAF
+175 VSLLDYENGAF
-186 RIEYLNDSSHL
+186 QIEYLNDSSHL

-208 WWRTGGDRRDFN
+208 WWRAGGDRRDFN
-220 MWFETEGEFLRRPAR
+220 MWFETEGETSYAVLRDRRVGHIRVSGRDCEKGELRIEDIFL
-235 PARRT
+235 
-240 YPRERKRLRKGR
+240 EE
-252 ASHRGY
+252 SHRG
-258 FPGGKPSRACA
+258 RALGAQLLGQAVSLARKMGCGTL
-269 WCAAART
+269 AAAV
-276 GGQPCAENGLRNACG
+276 PDEM
-291 RRAGRNAPCAALLR
+291 RRALHFFEHQGFLLQSETDGAA
-305 ASGLPITER
+305 
-314 NGRRCGTENGY
+314 
-325 LRPAEI
+325 
-331 TAPVCKNAAAGESP
+331 
-345 CRLENYR
+345 
-352 TVAARPVVVVVLMPV
+352 VLKMDISVPQK
-367 VLFALPVYP
+367 
-376 LAALPFVYPFW
+376 
-387 P
+387 

>member
-1 MTRIYLV
+1 MTKIYLV

-13 EGNAYRRI
+13 EGNVYRRI

-27 RITPNGLRQVDALRT
+27 RITPNGLRQVEALRT
-42 RFQGIPIDAC
+42 RFQDIPIDAC
-52 YASDLNRTCVTARAV
+52 YASDLNRTCVTARSV

-101 PERMMQF
+101 PERMPQF

-137 AEENDGKTIAVFTH
+137 AEENDEKTIAVFTH

-175 VSLLGYENGAF
+175 VSLLDYENGAF
-186 RIEYLNDSSHL
+186 QIEYLNDSSHL

-208 WWRTGGDRRDFN
+208 WWRAGGDRRDFN
-220 MWFETEGEFLRRPAR
+220 MWFETEGETSYAVLRDRRVGHIRVSGRDCEKGELRIEDIFL
-235 PARRT
+235 
-240 YPRERKRLRKGR
+240 EE
-252 ASHRGY
+252 SHRG
-258 FPGGKPSRACA
+258 RALGAQLLGQAVSLARKMDCGTL
-269 WCAAART
+269 AAAVPDEMRHALHFFEHQGFLLQSET
-276 GGQPCAENGLRNACG
+276 DG
-291 RRAGRNAPCAALLR
+291 AA
-305 ASGLPITER
+305 
-314 NGRRCGTENGY
+314 
-325 LRPAEI
+325 
-331 TAPVCKNAAAGESP
+331 
-345 CRLENYR
+345 
-352 TVAARPVVVVVLMPV
+352 VLKMDISVPQR
-367 VLFALPVYP
+367 
-376 LAALPFVYPFW
+376 
-387 P
+387 

>member
-1 MTRIYLV
+1 MTKIYLV

-27 RITPNGLRQVDALRT
+27 RITPNGLRQVEALRT
-42 RFQGIPIDAC
+42 RFQDIPIDAC
-52 YASDLNRTCVTARAV
+52 YASDLNRTCVTARSV

-80 FREVNLGRWED
+80 FREVDLGRWED

-101 PERMMQF
+101 PERMTQF

-208 WWRTGGDRRDFN
+208 WWRAGGDRRDFN
-220 MWFETEGEFLRRPAR
+220 MWFETEGETSYAVLRDRRVGHIRVSGRDCEKGELRIEDIFL
-235 PARRT
+235 
-240 YPRERKRLRKGR
+240 EE
-252 ASHRGY
+252 SHRG
-258 FPGGKPSRACA
+258 RALGAQLLGQAVSLARKMGCGTL
-269 WCAAART
+269 AAAVPDEMRHALHFFERHGFLLQSET
-276 GGQPCAENGLRNACG
+276 DG
-291 RRAGRNAPCAALLR
+291 AA
-305 ASGLPITER
+305 
-314 NGRRCGTENGY
+314 
-325 LRPAEI
+325 
-331 TAPVCKNAAAGESP
+331 
-345 CRLENYR
+345 
-352 TVAARPVVVVVLMPV
+352 VLKMDISVPQK
-367 VLFALPVYP
+367 
-376 LAALPFVYPFW
+376 
-387 P
+387 

>member
-1 MTRIYLV
+1 MTKIYLV

-13 EGNAYRRI
+13 EGNVYRRI

-27 RITPNGLRQVDALRT
+27 RITPNGLRQVEALRA
-42 RFQGIPIDAC
+42 RFQDIPIDAC
-52 YASDLNRTCVTARAV
+52 YTSDLNRTCVTARAV

-80 FREVNLGRWED
+80 FREVDLGRWED

-101 PERMMQF
+101 PERMTQF

-175 VSLLGYENGAF
+175 VSLLDYENGAF
-186 RIEYLNDSSHL
+186 QIEYLNDSSHL

-220 MWFETEGEFLRRPAR
+220 MWFETEGETSYAVLRDRRVGHIRVSGRSCEKGELRIEDIFL
-235 PARRT
+235 
-240 YPRERKRLRKGR
+240 EE
-252 ASHRGY
+252 SHRG
-258 FPGGKPSRACA
+258 RALGAQLLGQAVSLARKMGCGTL
-269 WCAAART
+269 AAAVLD
-276 GGQPCAENGLRNACG
+276 EM
-291 RRAGRNAPCAALLR
+291 RRALHFF
-305 ASGLPITER
+305 ER
-314 NGRRCGTENGY
+314 QGFLSQRETDCS
-325 LRPAEI
+325 A
-331 TAPVCKNAAAGESP
+331 
-345 CRLENYR
+345 
-352 TVAARPVVVVVLMPV
+352 VLKMDISVPQR
-367 VLFALPVYP
+367 
-376 LAALPFVYPFW
+376 
-387 P
+387 

>member
-13 EGNAYRRI
+13 EGNVYRRI

-27 RITPNGLRQVDALRT
+27 RITPNGLRQVEALRA
-42 RFQGIPIDAC
+42 RFQDIPIDAC
-52 YASDLNRTCVTARAV
+52 YTSDLNRTCVTARAV

-72 LELRRDRR
+72 LELHRDRR

-101 PERMMQF
+101 PERMTQF

-175 VSLLGYENGAF
+175 VSLLDYENGAF
-186 RIEYLNDSSHL
+186 QIEYLNDSSHL

-208 WWRTGGDRRDFN
+208 WWRAGGDRRDFN
-220 MWFETEGEFLRRPAR
+220 MWFETEGETSYAVLRDRRVGHIRVSGRGCEKGELRIEDIFL
-235 PARRT
+235 
-240 YPRERKRLRKGR
+240 EE
-252 ASHRGY
+252 SHRG
-258 FPGGKPSRACA
+258 RALGAQLLGQAVSLARKMGCGTL
-269 WCAAART
+269 AAAVPDEMRH
-276 GGQPCAENGLRNACG
+276 
-291 RRAGRNAPCAALLR
+291 ALHFF
-305 ASGLPITER
+305 ER
-314 NGRRCGTENGY
+314 QGFLSQRETDCS
-325 LRPAEI
+325 A
-331 TAPVCKNAAAGESP
+331 
-345 CRLENYR
+345 
-352 TVAARPVVVVVLMPV
+352 VLKMDISVPQK
-367 VLFALPVYP
+367 
-376 LAALPFVYPFW
+376 
-387 P
+387 

>member
-1 MTRIYLV
+1 MTKIYLV

-13 EGNAYRRI
+13 EGNVYRRI

-27 RITPNGLRQVDALRT
+27 RITPNGLRQVDALRA
-42 RFQGIPIDAC
+42 RFQDIPIDAC
-52 YASDLNRTCVTARAV
+52 YASDLNRTCVTARSV

-80 FREVNLGRWED
+80 FREVDLGRWED

-101 PERMMQF
+101 PERMTQF

-137 AEENDGKTIAVFTH
+137 AEENDEKTITVFTH

-175 VSLLGYENGAF
+175 VSLLDYENGAF
-186 RIEYLNDSSHL
+186 QIEYLNDSSHL
-197 SDEISTFARQK
+197 SDELSTFARQK

-220 MWFETEGEFLRRPAR
+220 MWFETEGETSYAVLRDRRVGHIRVSGRDCEKGELRIEDIFL
-235 PARRT
+235 
-240 YPRERKRLRKGR
+240 EE
-252 ASHRGY
+252 SHRG
-258 FPGGKPSRACA
+258 RALGA
-269 WCAAART
+269 QLLGQAVSLARKM
-276 GGQPCAENGLRNACG
+276 G
-291 RRAGRNAPCAALLR
+291 
-305 ASGLPITER
+305 
-314 NGRRCGTENGY
+314 CGT
-325 LRPAEI
+325 
-331 TAPVCKNAAAGESP
+331 
-345 CRLENYR
+345 
-352 TVAARPVVVVVLMPV
+352 
-367 VLFALPVYP
+367 
-376 LAALPFVYPFW
+376 LAATVPDEMRHALHFFERQGFLSQRETDCSAVLKMDISVPQR
-387 P
+387 